1 MPIQNGHEIEQL
13 AMRSHELE
21 HATREVRNSADIE
34 NIQALQQQLR
44 EVQEDIQ
51 DARGKAINGSGTSME
66 PLFKAHV
73 RVEECQHELKR
84 ALTNLEAQQD
94 QVSPE

>member
-13 AMRSHELE
+13 DLLSQQLQD
-21 HATREVRNSADIE
+21 ATRRARNDADIE
-34 NIQALQQQLR
+34 EIQQLQQQLR
-44 EVQEDIQ
+44 EVQDQIQ

-66 PLFKAHV
+66 PLFNAQL

-84 ALTNLEAQQD
+84 AVVNIKAQQED
-94 QVSPE
+94 LFF